1 MNQLLSIF
9 LPAVFG
15 IYVYQK
21 INKEDLSNRECML
34 KYFIFVLI
42 INIISYAISIYAFG
56 QPEFIFTNTFTMK
69 YLCLSS
75 VIGVLISFIMNFI
88 EKNLEINI
96 RVDKK

>member
-21 INKEDLSNRECML
+21 INEEKLSNRECL
-34 KYFIFVLI
+34 IKYLVSVLI

-56 QPEFIFTNTFTMK
+56 QPEFIFTNIFTMK

-75 VIGVLISFIMNFI
+75 VIGAIVSFVMSFI
-88 EKNLEINI
+88 EKNLEINV